1 MESSIDIYRKY
12 LESERQLSP
21 NTVKAYM
28 RDIEQFSNYIN
39 GNNTEPNQTLVDPK
53 DATRNDIRSWIMLQL
68 EGGAN
73 PVSINRRIASLHT
86 FYKLL
91 LRKEINTTDPTET
104 IQELKTAHPLPTFIP
119 KKDINQIKNLSKESH
134 VQMSYSDFL
143 DYAVVITLYM
153 TGMRRSE
160 LAALEHSMVDFGQMT
175 IKITGKGSKQRIIP
189 LTEEM
194 EELLKS
200 LFLRTENEIYPYL
213 ICVSDKNFVFLSK
226 KAKPITTNQI
236 YTIVKRT
243 LKKHGIEGNPTP
255 HTLRHTFAT
264 HLMTSGAQIRTI
276 QSLLGHSS
284 IAATEKYT
292 HLSIEE
298 LKKTFKKA
306 HPRA

>member
-1 MESSIDIYRKY
+1 MKSSIDIYRNY

-21 NTVKAYM
+21 NTVRAYM
-28 RDIEQFSNYIN
+28 RDIEQFSFYIN
-39 GNNTEPNQTLVDPK
+39 NDNTEPKKLIDPK
-53 DATRNDIRSWIMLQL
+53 NATRNDIRSWIMLQL
-68 EGGAN
+68 ENGAN

-104 IQELKTAHPLPTFIP
+104 IQELKTAHPLPAFIP
-119 KKDINQIKNLSKESH
+119 KKNINQIKELHKDH
-134 VQMSYSDFL
+134 TLQMSYSDFL
-143 DYAVVITLYM
+143 DYTVVLILYM

-160 LAALEHSMVDFGQMT
+160 LASLQYNMVDFSQNSV
-175 IKITGKGSKQRIIP
+175 KITGKGSKERIIP
-189 LTEEM
+189 FTDEVAEILK
-194 EELLKS
+194 ELLR
-200 LFLRTENEIYPYL
+200 RTENEIYPYL
-213 ICVSDKNFVFLSK
+213 VCVSDKNFVFLSSR
-226 KAKPITTNQI
+226 AKPITANQI

-243 LKKHGIEGNPTP
+243 LKNYGVEGNPTP

-264 HLMTSGAQIRTI
+264 HLMTAGAQIRSI
-276 QSLLGHSS
+276 QTLLGHSS

-298 LKKTFKKA
+298 LKKTFKKT